1 MGCCASSGKSNKGY
15 RTGDYTESHPSNNV
29 GGGGVHADHEEIAR
43 RRMDYYNRDE
53 VKKKQIIRNFD

>member
-1 MGCCASSGKSNKGY
+1 MGCCASSEKSSKGY
-15 RTGDYTESHPSNNV
+15 RTGDYTESHPSHV